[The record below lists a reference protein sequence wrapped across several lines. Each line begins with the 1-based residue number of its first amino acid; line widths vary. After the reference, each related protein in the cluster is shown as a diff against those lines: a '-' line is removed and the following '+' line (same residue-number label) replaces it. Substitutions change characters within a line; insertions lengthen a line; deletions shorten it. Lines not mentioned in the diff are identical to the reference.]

1 MVQFIQSTKFDLL
14 GLFLISAF
22 TCRSFFTLNLDFVTG
37 TDSLGIQTYMSMWS
51 YLEQNFKSWL
61 FTWTSFQGSGLTTNL
76 PVPIFLASSVV
87 SIIFSSL
94 PGFVTFIT
102 KMMLF
107 LLFPLASFSMY
118 LFTYHL
124 FKSRSGSFI
133 AALFYMYNQFF
144 LSEHISEGH
153 FIITFG
159 YALAPLVLLTL
170 EKVIRLPNM
179 KNVLILSIVLLFF
192 LDSRSQ
198 SVYLMS
204 FLAAVYI
211 FIRSFQ
217 IKLNMKSRIKGTVG
231 ILSAIVFCLLLSAY
245 WIVPEM
251 FVVNNSSVLFR
262 VYHSIDDA
270 YKFGFNSIID
280 ALSIRS
286 SSENIFG
293 QRISSWEI
301 PNLQQTGLNF
311 LMLIIPA
318 LAFMALIF
326 KRDRVTK
333 FFTIAAL
340 FASFLALGP
349 NGLPFEVFVWLWTH
363 VPGYSTFRVGGRF
376 LMVTALAYSYLM
388 SITVDS
394 CSKRIRSW
402 IGFNLEKQASPSIFK
417 RIKGYFWKY
426 RVLETLFVV
435 IVIIIIFLYSWV
447 GSVEGFQVYT
457 WPDEYIEPFE
467 WIGNQPGDYRIVTT
481 PYQRLYAKYN
491 WSSATLDLGVFSFAI
506 HNKGVF
512 VGGSGYIADYTPF
525 VGNLLRSNLT
535 NSLSS
540 LLGIAGVRYIV
551 SEPDTNLNEKLVL
564 EKQNNLVPVQIGNA
578 SIFENLQYSQ
588 HIFANEKS
596 ALVFGGRNLITSLL
610 SVNEFEL
617 NRSTLIFYDQVP
629 RLNLEYDQIIFS
641 GVTLQD
647 ITFMIY
653 GRNDTIQLANYAFPS
668 ANQSKYWTSY
678 TQLLDRGF
686 LMFSGSTLTTKG
698 NVSIDI
704 PLSIQ
709 EKGEYELWMR
719 IAYGPNRGKLTI
731 AMDGQMIESEIYPH
745 VPYPSGLRWIK
756 LQNVFLSSGNHIITL
771 TNDGSG
777 YNEIDVIT
785 VIQPDRLESASN
797 KALDDIQDMDS
808 RVINVIEAETAFAH
822 NLNGWYPSERWGGNA
837 SNGITLT
844 SDILTVS
851 STQIFIPK
859 DGNYKIA
866 VRTIESKEH
875 GNLLLQIDE
884 GNITKLECNSSK
896 TSFVW
901 YELDPVPM
909 NSGEHRL
916 TIIND
921 GSGKVDLDEIIIYSL
936 KETEENPSLKE
947 VFSPQSSQPKEL
959 NYTQI
964 TPTEYE
970 IKITT
975 DEPFWLIF
983 SESFNPL
990 WRAYINNE
998 EIEKVVAYSFMNG
1011 FYVDKTGNLVIQ
1023 IHFTG
1028 QTYFSIGSLIS
1039 ISTVFSGIIY
1049 LKWIKKIKIIK
1060 KLKKIVNRV

>member
-14 GLFLISAF
+14 GLFLLSAF
-22 TCRSFFTLNLDFVTG
+22 TCRSLFSLNLDFVAG
-37 TDSLGIQTYMSMWS
+37 TDSLGIRSYMSMWS

-61 FTWTSFQGSGLTTNL
+61 FTWTPFQGGGLTTNL
-76 PVPIFLASSVV
+76 PVPIFLVSSVV
-87 SIIFSSL
+87 SVIFSSL

-107 LLFPLASFSMY
+107 LLFPIASFSMY
-118 LFTYHL
+118 LFTYNL
-124 FKSRSGSFI
+124 LKSRSGSFI

-153 FIITFG
+153 FIIAFG
-159 YALAPLVLLTL
+159 YALAPLILLML
-170 EKVIRLPNM
+170 EKVIRFPNM
-179 KNVLILSIVLLFF
+179 KNVLILSIILLFF

-198 SVYLMS
+198 STYIMS
-204 FLAAVYI
+204 LLAAVYI

-217 IKLNMKSRIKGTVG
+217 IKHDMKSRIKGTIAILLAIG
-231 ILSAIVFCLLLSAY
+231 ICVLLSAY
-245 WIVPEM
+245 WLVPEM
-251 FVVNNSSVLFR
+251 FVVKNSSVLFR

-293 QRISSWEI
+293 QRIPFWEI
-301 PNLQQTGLNF
+301 PILQQTELNF
-311 LMLIIPA
+311 LILIIPA

-333 FFTIAAL
+333 FFTIVAL

-349 NGLPFEVFVWLWTH
+349 NGLPFEIFVWLWTH

-376 LMVTALAYSYLM
+376 LMVTALAYSYLI

-402 IGFNLEKQASPSIFK
+402 VGFDLEKQASSSLLK
-417 RIKGYFWKY
+417 KIKVYFGKY
-426 RVLETLFVV
+426 RVLEKLFVV

-447 GSVEGFQVYT
+447 GSVEGFKVYT
-457 WPDEYIEPFE
+457 WPDEYIEPFQ
-467 WIGNQPGDYRIVTT
+467 WIGDQPGDYRIVTT
-481 PYQRLYAKYN
+481 PYQRLYSKYS
-491 WSSATLDLGVFSFAI
+491 WSSATLDLGVFSFFI

-564 EKQNNLVPVQIGNA
+564 EKQNNLVPIQIGNV
-578 SIFENLQYSQ
+578 SIFEILQYSE
-588 HIFANEKS
+588 HIFTTENS
-596 ALVFGGRNLITSLL
+596 ALVFGGRNSITSLL

-617 NRSTLIFYDQVP
+617 NKWTLLFYDQVP
-629 RLNLEYDQIIFS
+629 QLNLEYDQTIFA

-647 ITFMIY
+647 IAFLTY
-653 GRNDTIQLANYAFPS
+653 GWNDIIQLADYAFPS
-668 ANQSKYWTSY
+668 ANQSKYWTSH
-678 TQLLDRGF
+678 TQLLDKGF

-698 NVSIDI
+698 RVSIDI
-704 PLSIQ
+704 PLIIQ
-709 EKGEYELWMR
+709 EEGQYELWMR
-719 IAYGPNRGKLTI
+719 IAYGPDRGKLTI
-731 AMDGQMIESEIYPH
+731 EMDGQTIESEIYPY
-745 VPYPSGLRWIK
+745 VPYPSGLHWIK
-756 LQNVFLSSGNHIITL
+756 LQNVFLSSGSHVITL
-771 TNDGSG
+771 TNDGNG
-777 YNEIDVIT
+777 YNDVDVIA
-785 VIQPDRLESASN
+785 VIQPDRLESVYN
-797 KALDDIQDMDS
+797 KALNDIQDLDS

-822 NLNGWYPSERWGGNA
+822 NLNGWYPSERWGCNA
-837 SNGITLT
+837 SNGVTLT
-844 SDILTVS
+844 SDTLTLS
-851 STQIFIPK
+851 SAQIFIPK

-866 VRTIESKEH
+866 VRTVESEEH
-875 GNLLLQIDE
+875 GNLLLQVDD
-884 GNITKLECNSSK
+884 GNITKLECNSS
-896 TSFVW
+896 TTRFVW
-901 YELDPVPM
+901 HEVDPVPM
-909 NSGEHRL
+909 NRGEHIL
-916 TIIND
+916 NIIND
-921 GSGKVDLDEIIIYSL
+921 GIGKVDLDEIIIYSL
-936 KETEENPSLKE
+936 KETEESTSIKE
-947 VFSPQSSQPKEL
+947 LFSPQISQL
-959 NYTQI
+959 TQFNYTQI

-970 IKITT
+970 VKITT

-990 WRAYINNE
+990 WRAYIDNE

-1011 FYVDKTGNLVIQ
+1011 FHVDKTGDLVIQ
-1023 IHFTG
+1023 IYFTG
-1028 QTYFSIGSLIS
+1028 QTYFYIGSLIS
-1039 ISTVFSGIIY
+1039 VSTLFSGVIY
-1049 LKWIKKIKIIK
+1049 LKWIKKFKILK
-1060 KLKKIVNRV
+1060 KLMKVVNRV

>member
-14 GLFLISAF
+14 CLFILSAF
-22 TCRSFFTLNLDFVTG
+22 TCRSFFTLNLDFVKG

-51 YLEQNFKSWL
+51 YLEQNFQSWL

-76 PVPIFLASSVV
+76 PIPIFLASSVV

-94 PGFVTFIT
+94 PGFVTLIT

-118 LFTYHL
+118 LFTYNL
-124 FKSRSGSFI
+124 FKSRSGSFV

-153 FIITFG
+153 FIIAFG
-159 YALAPLVLLTL
+159 YALTPLILLTL
-170 EKVIRLPNM
+170 EKVIRLPNI

-198 SVYLMS
+198 SVYIMS
-204 FLAAVYI
+204 LLAVVYI

-217 IKLNMKSRIKGTVG
+217 IKLNLTSRIKGTVG
-231 ILSAIVFCLLLSAY
+231 ILSAMVICLLLSAY

-270 YKFGFNSIID
+270 FQFGFNSIID

-293 QRISSWEI
+293 QRIPFWEI

-311 LMLIIPA
+311 FMLIIPA
-318 LAFMALIF
+318 LAFTALIF
-326 KRDRVTK
+326 KRDKVTK
-333 FFTIAAL
+333 FFTIVAL

-349 NGLPFEVFVWLWTH
+349 NGLPFEVFTWLWTH

-376 LMVTALAYSYLM
+376 LMVTALAYSYLI

-402 IGFNLEKQASPSIFK
+402 IGFDLEKQAPSSIL
-417 RIKGYFWKY
+417 RSIKVYCGKY

-447 GSVEGFQVYT
+447 GSIEGFQVYT

-467 WIGNQPGDYRIVTT
+467 WIGDQPGDYRIVTT
-481 PYQRLYAKYN
+481 PYQRLYAQYN
-491 WSSATLDLGVFSFAI
+491 WSSSTLDLGVFSFGI

-540 LLGIAGVRYIV
+540 MLGIAGVRYIV

-564 EKQNNLVPVQIGNA
+564 EKQKNLVPIQIGNV

-596 ALVFGGRNLITSLL
+596 ALVFGGRNLITSML

-617 NRSTLIFYDQVP
+617 NRSTLLFYDQIS

-647 ITFMIY
+647 IAFLTY
-653 GRNDTIQLANYAFPS
+653 GRNYTLQLANYAFPS
-668 ANQSKYWTSY
+668 ANQSEYWTSY

-686 LMFSGSTLTTKG
+686 LMFSGSTLTTRG

-704 PLSIQ
+704 PLVTQ
-709 EKGEYELWMR
+709 KEGQYELWMR

-731 AMDGQMIESEIYPH
+731 AMDGQPIGLEIYPH

-756 LQNVFLSSGNHIITL
+756 LQNVFLSSGNHVITL

-777 YNEIDVIT
+777 YNEIDVIAA
-785 VIQPDRLESASN
+785 IQPEKLESVYN
-797 KALDDIQDMDS
+797 KALNDIQDLDS
-808 RVINVIEAETAFAH
+808 RVITVLEAETAFAH

-837 SNGITLT
+837 SNGVTLT
-844 SDILTVS
+844 SDVLTMS
-851 STQIFIPK
+851 STKIFIPK

-866 VRTIESKEH
+866 VRTVESKEY
-875 GNLLLQIDE
+875 GNLLLQVDD
-884 GNITKLECNSSK
+884 GDITKLECNSST

-901 YELDPVPM
+901 HEIDPVPM
-909 NSGEHRL
+909 NSGEHIL
-916 TIIND
+916 NIIND
-921 GSGKVDLDEIIIYSL
+921 GSGRVDVDEIIIYSL
-936 KETEENPSLKE
+936 KEPEESTSLKE
-947 VFSPQSSQPKEL
+947 IFSPPSSQLKKL

-970 IKITT
+970 VTITT

-1011 FYVDKTGNLVIQ
+1011 FYVDKTGDLVIQ
-1023 IHFTG
+1023 IYFTG

-1049 LKWIKKIKIIK
+1049 LIWIKKAKILK
-1060 KLKKIVNRV
+1060 KLMKVVNRV